1 MHEYSLI
8 ESMIAKL
15 ARDLRAKN
23 VNSVRSIRLRLGSTV
38 AEEPVRQAFTML
50 SPGTPFQNSVLHI
63 DPFDITHTCPICS
76 RVDVI
81 HHDDL
86 LGHVFICPDCR
97 TAMDIDEAHDIQVAE
112 LLAD

>member
-8 ESMIAKL
+8 ESLIAQL
-15 ARDLRAKN
+15 TRELRAKN
-23 VNSVRSIRLRLGSTV
+23 VQSVRSLRLRLGSTV
-38 AEEPVRQAFTML
+38 AEEPIRQAFTML
-50 SPGTPFQNSVLHI
+50 SPGTPFQNSDLHV

-97 TAMDIDEAHDIQVAE
+97 TAMEIDEAHDIRVAE
-112 LLAD
+112 IVTD